1 MTRALPSQM
10 TTRPAPIPTRPR
22 RVSGGPVTPLTA
34 QVAAEWKT
42 SLREDLYKDAK
53 PKPKPNPKPKAK
65 ARRETE
71 SAEPRGT
78 RDESIG
84 DASVGGRTPT
94 RERPD
99 PGRSLDAAVGS
110 SEPNAADAAARR
122 AEEVIQA
129 AERRVRELELELES
143 VRRQEDARRTREVK
157 GAEPSSGDALHLGE
171 PESAEKHV
179 STFREPEPR
188 DSSRADRTAEAAAT
202 PAYPVATPAPTPR
215 ARLVP
220 NPGAFLE
227 PKLAEPKSEPRDSH
241 VAGPERK
248 TESAAAFVRAPEPEP
263 ERSVAERDAPKDASE
278 PPSAVSARLLLEA
291 QTQAQAL
298 LEAQTQALL
307 QAQAQALLQV
317 KAQAQA
323 QQLLLQPPAAAQPV
337 FPPSVER
344 ESLSLRAPESQSESR
359 LSSARRPRPRSASA
373 YFPRPGSGAGMPPRP
388 PSREREAFDREG
400 GEPITERR
408 ASGDARANIAAI
420 LSGGDEEKPEKLGG
434 SASSPYAFRA
444 GYAFSAASAPSSPAG
459 EDQDLL
465 AARRGAWAAQS
476 ASRAER
482 YREEGDS
489 RRRGLETPPSS
500 LGRDPRAS
508 FGGSPSHGADSASAF
523 GAVVATLE

>member
-1 MTRALPSQM
+1 M
-10 TTRPAPIPTRPR
+10 
-22 RVSGGPVTPLTA
+22 
-34 QVAAEWKT
+34 
-42 SLREDLYKDAK
+42 
-53 PKPKPNPKPKAK
+53 
-65 ARRETE
+65 
-71 SAEPRGT
+71 
-78 RDESIG
+78 
-84 DASVGGRTPT
+84 
-94 RERPD
+94 
-99 PGRSLDAAVGS
+99 
-110 SEPNAADAAARR
+110 
-122 AEEVIQA
+122 IQA

-143 VRRQEDARRTREVK
+143 ARRQEDARRTREVK

-171 PESAEKHV
+171 PENAEKHV

-359 LSSARRPRPRSASA
+359 LSSARRAPALGVRVFPAAGLGRGHAPAASQPRTRGLRPRRGRADNRKA
-373 YFPRPGSGAGMPPRP
+373 RGGRRRRKAGEARRFCFVAVRFPRGVRLLGGERAVVSRRGGPGPPRGAP
-388 PSREREAFDREG
+388 RRLGGAERE
-400 GEPITERR
+400 PRR
-408 ASGDARANIAAI
+408 ALPR
-420 LSGGDEEKPEKLGG
+420 GG
-434 SASSPYAFRA
+434 R
-444 GYAFSAASAPSSPAG
+444 
-459 EDQDLL
+459 
-465 AARRGAWAAQS
+465 
-476 ASRAER
+476 
-482 YREEGDS
+482 
-489 RRRGLETPPSS
+489 LETPGTRDAAELVS
-500 LGRDPRAS
+500 RDPRAF

-523 GAVVATLE
+523 GAVVATLESAKKLMVGAEVSSLTAGSPSALLPSRARGGATPGARARARAGPRGGGGGAGRESFRREGRVSSQRGDRRGGGPGPRPWLPSRAAVGGGGRPGDTIRVLHRVPRRRRILIRLRRETRRRAGRSLI